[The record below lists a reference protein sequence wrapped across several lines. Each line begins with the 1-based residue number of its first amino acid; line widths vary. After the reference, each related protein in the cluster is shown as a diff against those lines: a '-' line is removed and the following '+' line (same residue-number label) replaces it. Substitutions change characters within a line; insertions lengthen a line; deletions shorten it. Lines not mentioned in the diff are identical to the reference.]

1 MSRPPAVIDP
11 TTLSQLLAQLLNP
24 NTDAI
29 RQVEATL
36 RTALVQPAFVC
47 DLFEILQHS
56 PAPELRQLA
65 AVLVR
70 RRIGANWTKL
80 DASVRVG
87 LQAVLLNRLTVEP
100 ERVVRRQMTSVV
112 SVVARHALPNGTWPE
127 LFGFLFECTRSS
139 AAEHRELSM
148 LLLASLLESEDVVE
162 SSLRPHFGM
171 LSTTLQTLL
180 ADHTSP
186 HVRQATLKAVGA
198 WAGVLIA
205 EEAIS
210 SLQPLLGPMLDLCRT
225 AAQSSDEDS
234 LCLAFEIFQEV
245 LDEPSSTLIAPH
257 LADLVGLVLAAATEP
272 SMEEET
278 RMAAL
283 NLIGRTLENKRK
295 LLVKHKL
302 VPAIVAKLFEACAST
317 EDGDG
322 QLAEMP
328 ASNDDDN
335 DDDDSVHRRSAQVL
349 HTLGT
354 ALPSKHAAPPVL
366 EVAAQ
371 YAQSPRAG
379 HRRAAIIALAMTA
392 EGFCEFYSERLPQLL
407 PILFAGCQ
415 DSTQAVREAACIGLG
430 EFAQHL
436 QPEIISHYQQVLP
449 HIFMVRPRLR
459 SKGTRNHA
467 RAHARTPGTR
477 RGGRARTPRHPSRR
491 PRAHAPAP
499 VAEAAPTDAQR
510 NARRDDEQ
518 RIVLIFSPNA
528 PQDGGCGKLSWFDRA
543 LGTCARARGREREPP
558 PRHSQP
564 IHSLPRVLA
573 WRPPEA
579 LPNGPTLSPVAHL

>member
-11 TTLSQLLAQLLNP
+11 TTLSQLLAHLLNP

-257 LADLVGLVLAAATEP
+257 LADLVGLVVAAATEP

-379 HRRAAIIALAMTA
+379 HRRAAFIALAMTA
-392 EGFCEFYSERLPQLL
+392 EGFCEFLRAPPSVAPHPLCWLPGLDSGGAGGGLHRPGRVCSASAARDHLALPASAAARLHGTPALEKQ
-407 PILFAGCQ
+407 GH
-415 DSTQAVREAACIGLG
+415 TQ
-430 EFAQHL
+430 
-436 QPEIISHYQQVLP
+436 S
-449 HIFMVRPRLR
+449 
-459 SKGTRNHA
+459 
-467 RAHARTPGTR
+467 
-477 RGGRARTPRHPSRR
+477 RARTRARAPAPVARAARAPRHPSRR

>member
-11 TTLSQLLAQLLNP
+11 ATLSQLLAQLLNP

-87 LQAVLLNRLTVEP
+87 LQAVLLNRSP
-100 ERVVRRQMTSVV
+100 SSRRGAPADDVGRLGGGAARAAEWH
-112 SVVARHALPNGTWPE
+112 VARALRLPLRVHAP
-127 LFGFLFECTRSS
+127 S

-162 SSLRPHFGM
+162 SLRPHFGM
-171 LSTTLQTLL
+171 LDD
-180 ADHTSP
+180 AADAAVDHT
-186 HVRQATLKAVGA
+186 VAARGQATLKAVGRG
-198 WAGVLIA
+198 GVLIA
-205 EEAIS
+205 EEPSARRS
-210 SLQPLLGPMLDLCRT
+210 SNGPMLDLCRT
-225 AAQSSDEDS
+225 AAQSSDEDFCAS
-234 LCLAFEIFQEV
+234 HSRSSRSSGRAE
-245 LDEPSSTLIAPH
+245 LD
-257 LADLVGLVLAAATEP
+257 ADRATPGRSRRPVLAAATEP

-283 NLIGRTLENKRK
+283 TLIGRTLENKRK

-322 QLAEMP
+322 QLGETS

-354 ALPSKHAAPPVL
+354 ALPSKHAAPPA
-366 EVAAQ
+366 EASAQ

-379 HRRAAIIALAMTA
+379 HGAAIIALAMTA
-392 EGFCEFYSERLPQLL
+392 EGFCEFYSERLPQLSPSSL
-407 PILFAGCQ
+407 LAR
-415 DSTQAVREAACIGLG
+415 TRLRRWEAACIGLG
-430 EFAQHL
+430 EFAQHRS
-436 QPEIISHYQQVLP
+436 PRSSRTPALP
-449 HIFMVRPRLR
+449 HIFMVRLRLR

-467 RAHARTPGTR
+467 RRTRARAPGTRRRPRARPGTR
-477 RGGRARTPRHPSRR
+477 RGG
-491 PRAHAPAP
+491 RAHAPAP
-499 VAEAAPTDAQR
+499 VAEAAPLMRSANTAMTNTNR
-510 NARRDDEQ
+510 K
-518 RIVLIFSPNA
+518 SSHPT
-528 PQDGGCGKLSWFDRA
+528 PQDGGCESFL
-543 LGTCARARGREREPP
+543 
-558 PRHSQP
+558 
-564 IHSLPRVLA
+564 V
-573 WRPPEA
+573 
-579 LPNGPTLSPVAHL
+579 